1 MYVFVG
7 AHLCIY
13 IYIHVKTYLC
23 VYIYIYVCVSVHMHA
38 MDIETDEIYVEYKTL
53 NHR

>member
-1 MYVFVG
+1 M
-7 AHLCIY
+7 
-13 IYIHVKTYLC
+13 
-23 VYIYIYVCVSVHMHA
+23 YIYIYTCEDILIYMCVCVSVHMHA